1 MEKIMGVLNAHD
13 DLRGAYSL
21 AAFCRTYNVGLT
33 FTYQQIKLKR
43 LRAVKAG
50 AKTLILRPDAEAW
63 ARSLPALGE
72 AHKRAM
78 G

>member
-1 MEKIMGVLNAHD
+1 MDVPHKYPDQYD

-33 FTYQQIKLKR
+33 FAYQQIKDNK

-50 AKTLILRPDAEAW
+50 SKTLILRRDVEAW
-63 ARSLPALGE
+63 ARSLPE
-72 AHKRAM
+72 MRAAS
-78 G
+78 

>member
-1 MEKIMGVLNAHD
+1 MEPESSK

-33 FTYQQIKLKR
+33 FTYQKIKEGN

-50 AKTLILRPDAEAW
+50 SKTLILRRDAEAW
-63 ARSLPALGE
+63 AQSLPE
-72 AHKRAM
+72 M
-78 G
+78 GAAR

>member
-1 MEKIMGVLNAHD
+1 MDVTEKYD

-33 FTYQQIKLKR
+33 FTYQQIKDKK

-50 AKTLILRPDAEAW
+50 SKTLILRPDAEAW
-63 ARSLPALGE
+63 ARSLPE
-72 AHKRAM
+72 M
-78 G
+78 GAAS